1 MIQRDIDADLNRVN
15 EAGRSM
21 ARLAAMTIFVSRPT
35 SHLGLS
41 GRSTTTSSR
50 LRLFAS
56 VITAQSADRSP
67 IWMCSVGGSASD
79 AGVDLIMDALI
90 EGRRCEQ

>member
-35 SHLGLS
+35 SHLELS

-56 VITAQSADRSP
+56 VITAQ
-67 IWMCSVGGSASD
+67 
-79 AGVDLIMDALI
+79 ALI
-90 EGRRCEQ
+90 ALQSGCVRSAAAPVTPASI